1 MMKSKRD
8 FPMVRVTKKAEK
20 SLKDG
25 HPWVYDT
32 EITES
37 EECENGSLVDIFSQK
52 GSYLG
57 TGFISLNSKIRIRR
71 LSDNANER
79 FEDDFFARRVKYAVD
94 YRRTVMRD
102 DFSSCRLI
110 FGEAD
115 GLPGLTVD
123 KYEDLLSVQVLS
135 YGMEQKK
142 DVVYKA
148 LCGELAAHGVNVRG
162 IMERNDVAI
171 RKLEGLDEYKAWYR
185 ADYLPEPP
193 SPVVEIT
200 ENGIT
205 YSVDIENGQKTG
217 IFLDQKYNRRAVLE
231 LAMDMTVLDCFTHT
245 GSFGLNAAMGGA
257 AHVTSVDVSQTAVDM
272 AKANAS
278 RNGLSDRIDYLCTDV
293 FELLPKLCEEHI
305 TYDLVILDPPAF
317 TKSRKTVGN
326 ARSGYKEINY
336 RAMKLLRRGGYLAT
350 CSCSHFMETRMF
362 EKMLAEAAHDAGV
375 GLRIIEERAQAPD
388 HPILMG
394 VPETSYL
401 KFFLLQIV

>member
-148 LCGELAAHGVNVRG
+148 RCGELAAHGVNVRG

-217 IFLDQKYNRRAVLE
+217 FFLDQKYNRRAVLE
-231 LAMDMTVLDCFTHT
+231 LAKDMTVLDCFTHT

-257 AHVTSVDVSQTAVDM
+257 AHVTSVDVSRTAVDM

-350 CSCSHFMETRMF
+350 CSCSHFLETRMF

>member
-217 IFLDQKYNRRAVLE
+217 FFLDQKYNRRAVLE
-231 LAMDMTVLDCFTHT
+231 LAKDMTVLDCFTHT

-257 AHVTSVDVSQTAVDM
+257 AHVTSVDVSRTAVDM

>member
-1 MMKSKRD
+1 MKAKRG
-8 FPMVRVTKKAEK
+8 FPAFTVTKKAEK

-32 EITES
+32 EITA
-37 EECENGSLVDIFSQK
+37 CEDCGNGALVDIFSQK

-57 TGFISLNSKIRIRR
+57 TGFFSANSKIRIRR
-71 LSDNANER
+71 LSDNANEK
-79 FEDDFFARRVKYAVD
+79 FTDEFFARRVKYAID
-94 YRRTVMRD
+94 YRRTVMRE

-142 DVVYKA
+142 DIIYRA
-148 LCGELAAHGVNVRG
+148 LCNELERCGVKVAG

-171 RKLEGLDEYKAWYR
+171 RKLEGLEEYKAWYR
-185 ADYLPEPP
+185 ADFLPEPP
-193 SPVVEIT
+193 QSPVTQIT

-205 YSVDIENGQKTG
+205 YEVDVENGQKTG
-217 IFLDQKYNRRAVLE
+217 FFLDQKYNRLAVMK
-231 LAMDMTVLDCFTHT
+231 LANGMKVLDCFTHT
-245 GSFGLNAAMGGA
+245 GSFGLNAAKGGA
-257 AHVTSVDVSQTAVDM
+257 EHVTSVDVSQCAIDM
-272 AKANAS
+272 AKANAK
-278 RNGLSDRIDYLCTDV
+278 RNGLSDKIDYLCTDV
-293 FELLPKLCEEHI
+293 FELLPELIEQHF

-317 TKSRKTVGN
+317 TKSRRTVGS
-326 ARSGYKEINY
+326 AHKGYKEINY

-350 CSCSHFMETRMF
+350 CSCSHFMEVKMF
-362 EKMLAEAAHDAGV
+362 EKMLAEAAADAGV

-388 HPILMG
+388 HPVLMG

-401 KFFLLQIV
+401 KFYLLQIV